1 MKLEDGDDDQKDEL
15 EAAIWMLCAAN
26 VPYDDWMLV
35 KDYCMYCV
43 AFENQMCLSTHYAV
57 AVTVV
62 DAAGVVVADVVVV
75 VVDVF
80 AGDVVDGVNVGV
92 VVVVVVFAVAV
103 VVDDEDLSDDVC
115 NEVEFGQEM
124 LR

>member
-1 MKLEDGDDDQKDEL
+1 
-15 EAAIWMLCAAN
+15 MLCAAN
-26 VPYDDWMLV
+26 VPDDDWMLV
-35 KDYCMYCV
+35 KDYCMYYV

-57 AVTVV
+57 AVTAV
-62 DAAGVVVADVVVV
+62 DAAGVVAADVV

-92 VVVVVVFAVAV
+92 VVVVAV

>member
-1 MKLEDGDDDQKDEL
+1 
-15 EAAIWMLCAAN
+15 MLCAAN
-26 VPYDDWMLV
+26 VPDDDWMLV
-35 KDYCMYCV
+35 KDYCMYYV

-57 AVTVV
+57 AVTAV
-62 DAAGVVVADVVVV
+62 DAAGVVAAD

-80 AGDVVDGVNVGV
+80 AGDVVDGANVGV
-92 VVVVVVFAVAV
+92 VVVVVVVFAVV

>member
-15 EAAIWMLCAAN
+15 EAAISMLCAAN
-26 VPYDDWMLV
+26 VPDDDWMLV

-43 AFENQMCLSTHYAV
+43 VFENQMYLSTHYAV
-57 AVTVV
+57 AVIAV
-62 DAAGVVVADVVVV
+62 DAAGVVAADVV

-80 AGDVVDGVNVGV
+80 AGDVVDGVNVVGV
-92 VVVVVVFAVAV
+92 LVVVVFA

>member
-15 EAAIWMLCAAN
+15 EAAIWMLSAAN

-57 AVTVV
+57 AVIVV
-62 DAAGVVVADVVVV
+62 DAAGVVVAYVVV

-92 VVVVVVFAVAV
+92 VVVVVVFAVV

>member
-1 MKLEDGDDDQKDEL
+1 
-15 EAAIWMLCAAN
+15 
-26 VPYDDWMLV
+26 
-35 KDYCMYCV
+35 
-43 AFENQMCLSTHYAV
+43 MCLSTHY

-62 DAAGVVVADVVVV
+62 DAAGVVVAYVVVA

-80 AGDVVDGVNVGV
+80 AGDVVDGVNVGAV
-92 VVVVVVFAVAV
+92 VVVVVVFAVAAV